1 MSSSTLRVRPG
12 EIRLE
17 LVLDEKKWFEWRRLK
32 TGSSREAS
40 SAQLSEPRLVFK
52 KEEPYQSSTYFPPFT
67 TTLTT
72 LLLLR
77 LVD

>member
-1 MSSSTLRVRPG
+1 MTSTLRVRPG

-17 LVLDEKKWFEWRRLK
+17 LVLDEKKWFEWRRLQ

-52 KEEPYQSSTYFPPFT
+52 KRGTISELNLFPSI
-67 TTLTT
+67 
-72 LLLLR
+72 
-77 LVD
+77 